1 MKLTTQNSRLTHDRM
16 NTVIFDMDGLL
27 IDSEPLWQEAA
38 NEIFAINN
46 VSISKEEYDKTT
58 GLRTAE
64 FLEHWF
70 NHFSM
75 DKSLIPAWDKKIV
88 AAVIDKVKTKGVIMN
103 GVDYIFNFFEQKGF
117 KIGLATSSP
126 TSLIDAVVE
135 MAGVK
140 KYLQAIA
147 SAQDLP
153 YGKPNP
159 QVYLN
164 CATMLKSNPANCIC
178 FEDSIN
184 GMIAAKAAKMKCV
197 VVPAPAQA
205 KDLRWS
211 LADLQL
217 SSLQNFGQLHFERL
231 MGNS

>member
-1 MKLTTQNSRLTHDRM
+1 M

-27 IDSEPLWQEAA
+27 IDSEPLWQEAT
-38 NEIFAINN
+38 NEIFSIKNI
-46 VSISKEEYDKTT
+46 SISKQEYDITT

-70 NHFSM
+70 NYFKL
-75 DKSLIPAWDKKIV
+75 DKSLIPAWDKLIV
-88 AAVIDKVKTKGVIMN
+88 DAVIDKVKTKGVIMN
-103 GVDYIFNFFEQKGF
+103 GVDYIFNFFEQKNF

-126 TSLIDAVVE
+126 TSLIDAVVQI
-135 MAGVK
+135 AGVK

-164 CATMLKSNPANCIC
+164 CAAMLKSSPTNCIC

-197 VVPAPAQA
+197 VVPATSQA
-205 KDLRWS
+205 KDLRFS

-217 SSLQNFGQLHFERL
+217 SSLQNFGHLHLERL
-231 MGNS
+231 TNSLP

>member
-1 MKLTTQNSRLTHDRM
+1 
-16 NTVIFDMDGLL
+16 MDGLL
-27 IDSEPLWQEAA
+27 IDSEPIWQEAT
-38 NEIFAINN
+38 NEIF
-46 VSISKEEYDKTT
+46 SGKGLHLSLQQYETTT
-58 GLRTAE
+58 GLRTSE

-70 NHFSM
+70 IHFDL
-75 DKSLIPAWDKKIV
+75 DKSLIKTWENSLFEIV
-88 AAVIDKVKTKGVIMN
+88 IHKVKTKAKMMP
-103 GVDYIFNFFEQKGF
+103 GVDYILNFFEQQNF

-126 TSLIDAVVE
+126 ASLIDAVVE
-135 MAGVK
+135 IGGIK
-140 KYLQAIA
+140 DFFQAIT

-164 CATMLKSNPANCIC
+164 CAKALKSDPSECIC

-197 VVPAPAQA
+197 VVPAPSQA

-217 SSLQNFGQLHFERL
+217 SSLQNFGQLHLERFQVKQ
-231 MGNS
+231 

>member
-1 MKLTTQNSRLTHDRM
+1 
-16 NTVIFDMDGLL
+16 MDGLL

-38 NEIFAINN
+38 NEIFSLHNI
-46 VSISKEEYDKTT
+46 SISKEEYEKTT

-64 FLEHWF
+64 FLEYWF
-70 NHFSM
+70 NHFKL
-75 DKSLIPAWDKKIV
+75 DKNLIPKWDNLIV
-88 AAVIDKVKTKGVIMN
+88 DLVIDKVKTKGSIMA
-103 GVDYIFNFFEQKGF
+103 GVEYIFNFFKQKEF

-126 TSLIDAVVE
+126 NLLIDAVVDI
-135 MAGVK
+135 AGIK

-164 CATMLKSNPANCIC
+164 CAKTLKSDPKDCIC

-197 VVPAPAQA
+197 VVPATNQA
-205 KDLRWS
+205 KDTRWS

-217 SSLQNFGQLHFERL
+217 SSLQNFGILHLERL
-231 MGNS
+231 SNNI

>member
-1 MKLTTQNSRLTHDRM
+1 MKL

-38 NEIFAINN
+38 NDIFGMNGIH
-46 VSISKEEYDKTT
+46 ISKEEYDRTT

-64 FLEHWF
+64 FLQYWF
-70 NHFSM
+70 NHFKM
-75 DKSLIPAWDKKIV
+75 DASLIPQWDKMV
-88 AAVIDKVKTKGVIMN
+88 VDAVIAKVKAKGVIMQ
-103 GVDYIFNFFEQKGF
+103 GVDYIFNFFIDKNF

-135 MAGVK
+135 MAGIK
-140 KYLQAIA
+140 NHLQAIA

-159 QVYLN
+159 QVYLD
-164 CATMLKSNPANCIC
+164 CAKLLKSDPANCVC

-197 VVPAPAQA
+197 VVPAPNQA

-217 SSLQNFGQLHFERL
+217 SSLQNFGQLHFDRL
-231 MGNS
+231 ANEM

>member
-1 MKLTTQNSRLTHDRM
+1 MNL

-38 NEIFAINN
+38 NDIFSTNGIT
-46 VSISKEEYDKTT
+46 ISKEEYDKTT

-64 FLEHWF
+64 FLQYWF
-70 NHFSM
+70 NYFKL
-75 DKSLIPAWDKKIV
+75 DVALIPSWDKMIV
-88 AAVIDKVKTKGVIMN
+88 DLVIEKVKTKGVIMN
-103 GVDYIFNFFEQKGF
+103 GVDYIFNFFVQQNF

-126 TSLIDAVVE
+126 NNLIDAVVE
-135 MAGVK
+135 MADIR
-140 KYLQAIA
+140 KYLQAIT

-164 CATMLKSNPANCIC
+164 CATALKSNPENCIC

-184 GMIAAKAAKMKCV
+184 GMIAAKAAKMKCI
-197 VVPAPAQA
+197 VVPAPNHA

-217 SSLQNFGQLHFERL
+217 SSLQNFGHLHLDRL
-231 MGNS
+231 NGEM